1 MVDRRAE
8 RLARLRGSLAAEEPG
23 ARGLERVAR
32 NPACQRLR
40 ALAMV
45 GITPATA
52 VAKVYGETPREGQSP
67 FALAAGNR
75 FERQLFE
82 GGATRLLELYR
93 RAGHLGPTEDKVVIV
108 PDKMS
113 GTGAAAM
120 ARRRALTEHLLR
132 LKLAGDPSAPN
143 IIVKPRLIVHLLGV
157 DHDIEPDVLVAADG
171 DPFYRPGEVKSYPDR
186 GGKTDPADVR
196 GACRQA
202 AVAVVGLRQALVRF
216 GVGDPE
222 PLAPARGDLILRVPG
237 SYQPT
242 LRPMTLQ
249 GEVYS
254 VERAINE
261 APRDLDELE
270 RLLASIAAN
279 ATLDNPAVL
288 DAIPNHYIETCREHC
303 ALVERCKQQAV
314 ARGDPVLLGS
324 YAREELAAAGSI
336 SRTLELLDGRSPLT
350 PQEHQLQVR
359 LRDALLE
366 YERAVSHAS

>member
-1 MVDRRAE
+1 MVDQTGF
-8 RLARLRGSLAAEEPG
+8 RLARLRGSLATEEPG
-23 ARGLERVAR
+23 ARGLERIAR

-40 ALAMV
+40 ALTMV

-82 GGATRLLELYR
+82 GGAARLLELYR
-93 RAGHLGPTEDKVVIV
+93 KAGRLGPTEGKVVIV
-108 PDKMS
+108 PDEIS
-113 GTGAAAM
+113 GAGPAAM
-120 ARRRALTEHLLR
+120 ARRRALTEHFLR
-132 LKLAGDPSAPN
+132 LRLAGDPSAPN
-143 IIVKPRLIVHLLGV
+143 IIVKPRLSVHLLGV
-157 DHDIEPDVLVAADG
+157 DHDIEPDVLVVADG

-186 GGKTDPADVR
+186 AGKTDLADVR
-196 GACRQA
+196 SACRQA
-202 AVAVVGLRQALVRF
+202 AVAIVGLRQALVRA
-216 GVGDPE
+216 GVIDSE
-222 PLAPARGDLILRVPG
+222 PLAPALGDLILRVPG

-242 LRPMTLQ
+242 LRAMTIR

-270 RLLASIAAN
+270 MLLATIAPN
-279 ATLDNPAVL
+279 ATLDDPVVL

-303 ALVERCKQQAV
+303 ALADHCKQQAV
-314 ARGDPVLLGS
+314 ARGDPALLGS

-336 SRTLELLDGRSPLT
+336 SRTLELLDGGSPRT
-350 PQEHQLQVR
+350 PQEHLLQLR
-359 LRDALLE
+359 LRDALRE
-366 YERAVSHAS
+366 YELAVSHAP